1 MKNYQINNKYQ
12 DNQMIVYNYNN
23 KLLMIKKDYNI
34 IMIDDLYIYIHKHNK
49 NTTSLPFSTL
59 IFSLKLVNT
68 LSTTGYLDKTVLI
81 FSLIPSI
88 LSLKIS

>member
-23 KLLMIKKDYNI
+23 KLLMIKKDY

>member
-88 LSLKIS
+88 LS